1 MNKIFIIF
9 VLSLISSSALADWT
23 LIQTSDE
30 GNLYVDFDT
39 LQKSGDTVS
48 VSTLNDFYNRQD
60 KNERST
66 KWREMHDCKNK
77 RFKAL
82 SIEYFTDNMAQ
93 GSVIESTTFDASN
106 TAWTSLVQYSVGEL
120 KTNII
125 CSR

>member
-1 MNKIFIIF
+1 MKRIFL
-9 VLSLISSSALADWT
+9 VLILSVISTTASAEWT
-23 LIQTSDE
+23 LIQTSDD

-39 LQKSGDTVS
+39 LQKTDNLVTI
-48 VSTLNDFYNRQD
+48 STLNDFYNRQD
-60 KNERST
+60 KNELST

-82 SIEYFTDNMAQ
+82 NIEYYAEKMGQ
-93 GSVIESTTFDASN
+93 GKVIESATFDEAK
-106 TAWTSLVQYSVGEL
+106 TAWSDVVQYSVGEL